1 MITPDISPS
10 PDPLWQSRQANI
22 IRLAALFFKRRLI
35 TLERYVSLAVK
46 VSDISVVAGMPMSLL
61 PRRSLKELVHEIVDV
76 TPSLDLTDCPEA
88 NGYAIQVEAALSRS
102 RANPSCEPSPDVNGH
117 ARAG

>member
-1 MITPDISPS
+1 VAKPS
-10 PDPLWQSRQANI
+10 GENIPLGGFVFQKAFANLGTV
-22 IRLAALFFKRRLI
+22 RF
-35 TLERYVSLAVK
+35 LAVK

-102 RANPSCEPSPDVNGH
+102 RANPSCEPSSVVNGD

>member
-10 PDPLWQSRQANI
+10 PDPPWQSRQAKI
-22 IRLAALFFKRRLI
+22 FRLAALFFKRRLL
-35 TLERYVSLAVK
+35 TLEWFVSLAVK

-102 RANPSCEPSPDVNGH
+102 RANPSCEPSPDVNGD

>member
-1 MITPDISPS
+1 MAKPS
-10 PDPLWQSRQANI
+10 GEYIPLGGFVFQKA
-22 IRLAALFFKRRLI
+22 FD

-46 VSDISVVAGMPMSLL
+46 VSDISFVAGMPMSLL
-61 PRRSLKELVHEIVDV
+61 PRKSLKELVHEIVDV